1 MECFKLNLFVPSLD
15 KKVKF
20 KELNNQNLLTIL
32 KFVTNRDTKGLSQHF
47 DYLLLDKI
55 EDKNVFYQL
64 NSFDKFILLIQ
75 LKGINV
81 NPELKFK
88 STEKKELS
96 YTIDLLKE
104 VKRFTESNI
113 VIKKEINADN
123 DIVIGL
129 SVPLSLYVENFDD
142 SFIECIQ
149 YMRVRNETIYLNSLK
164 EEEKNKIFESITG
177 DNLKKIFL
185 FFEEVKN
192 STKGIMLLKKNEFI
206 KELNDLEMNMFNN
219 SLIFYLEII
228 FYENLSNFFEF
239 MYVMVNKIKVQL
251 SEFYELVPSEAL
263 ILYNFYK
270 KDIEEQNKEL
280 EKATAPNKGVPVA
293 KH

>member
-20 KELNNQNLLTIL
+20 KELTNVNLLTIL
-32 KFVTNRDTKGLSQHF
+32 KFVTNRDTKGLSQYF
-47 DYLLLDKI
+47 DFLLLNKI
-55 EDKNVFYQL
+55 EEKEVFYQL

-88 STEKKELS
+88 STEKKDIS

-113 VIKKEINADN
+113 VTKKEIYIDD
-123 DIVIGL
+123 DITIGL
-129 SVPLSLYVENFDD
+129 SVPLTLFTENFDD

-149 YMRVRNETIYLNSLK
+149 YMKVKNETIYVNSLN
-164 EEEKNKIFESITG
+164 ENEKNKIFESITG
-177 DNLKKIFL
+177 DNLKKIFS
-185 FFEEVKN
+185 FFDEVRT
-192 STKGIMLLKKNEFI
+192 STKSIMLLKKNDFI

-280 EKATAPNKGVPVA
+280 EKASAPNKGMPVA

>member
-1 MECFKLNLFVPSLD
+1 MECFKLNLFAPSLD
-15 KKVKF
+15 KKVTF
-20 KELNNQNLLTIL
+20 KELTNINLLTIL
-32 KFVTNRDTKGLSQHF
+32 KFVTNRDTKGLSQYF
-47 DYLLLDKI
+47 DFLLLDKI
-55 EDKNVFYQL
+55 EDRQLFYLL
-64 NSFDKFILLIQ
+64 NSFDKFILLLQ

-88 STEKKELS
+88 SSEKTDTS

-104 VKRFTESNI
+104 AKRFTESNI
-113 VIKKEINADN
+113 ITKKEICIN
-123 DIVIGL
+123 DDIIIGL
-129 SVPLSLYVENFDD
+129 SVPLTLYIENFDD

-149 YMRVRNETIYLNSLK
+149 YIKFKDEKIYLNALD

-177 DNLKKIFL
+177 DNLKKIFS
-185 FFEEVKN
+185 FFEEVKTC
-192 STKGIMLLKKNEFI
+192 TKDIMLLKKNSFI

-239 MYVMVNKIKVQL
+239 MYVMVNKVKVNL

-263 ILYNFYK
+263 IMYNFYK
-270 KDIEEQNKEL
+270 KDIEEQNNEM
-280 EKATAPNKGVPVA
+280 EKATAPNKGIPVA